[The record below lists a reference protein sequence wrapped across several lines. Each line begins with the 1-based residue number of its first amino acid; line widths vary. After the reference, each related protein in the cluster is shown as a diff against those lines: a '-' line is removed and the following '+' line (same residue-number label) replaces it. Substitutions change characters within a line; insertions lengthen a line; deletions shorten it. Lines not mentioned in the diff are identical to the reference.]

1 MPAGTTWASC
11 YCAASSV
18 VKHSTVARKASASPW
33 PAHGEAGDHQIPI
46 QKKYGRVPRPSFPVV
61 RRDGKP
67 VKTVAS
73 VTDDFRTDDDSGP
86 PEREPNDPGYDL
98 LYPPR

>member
-1 MPAGTTWASC
+1 
-11 YCAASSV
+11 
-18 VKHSTVARKASASPW
+18 
-33 PAHGEAGDHQIPI
+33 
-46 QKKYGRVPRPSFPVV
+46 VPRPSFPVV